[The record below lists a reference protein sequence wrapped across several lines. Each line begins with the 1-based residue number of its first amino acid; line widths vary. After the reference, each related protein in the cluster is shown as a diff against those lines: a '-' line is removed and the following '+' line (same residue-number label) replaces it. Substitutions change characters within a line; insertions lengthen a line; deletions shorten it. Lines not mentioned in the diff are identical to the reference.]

1 MRKIR
6 IGYAPTRRF
15 VFSKEDAFRYKN
27 IIREK
32 MESFGLDMEIVD
44 LEGIN
49 EEGLLYDDEASAR
62 EAVRRFRERDVDA
75 LFVPHCNF
83 GTEDIVARTAKAV
96 GKPRVV
102 VGPQGRGAAG
112 KRHAPAGYPMR
123 TVRHGQG
130 VEKIQ
135 RSLYLCHQLSG
146 GRSRF

>member
-75 LFVPHCNF
+75 LFVP
-83 GTEDIVARTAKAV
+83 TAILARKTSSPEPR
-96 GKPRVV
+96 KP
-102 VGPQGRGAAG
+102 
-112 KRHAPAGYPMR
+112 
-123 TVRHGQG
+123 
-130 VEKIQ
+130 
-135 RSLYLCHQLSG
+135 
-146 GRSRF
+146 